1 MLSPRWRKVLGD
13 LWSNKTR
20 TILVVLSIAVGVFAI
35 GMVGGARVILIRDLT
50 GTWMSVNPA
59 SATLTTEALDDELVQ
74 VVRKMPGVSEAE
86 ARRTIA
92 ARVKVGPEEWKNMS
106 LLAIP
111 DFDDIRINTV
121 RPLSGAWPPKAH
133 AVLLERA
140 TSSFLGV
147 RPGEM
152 ILIELPDG
160 KQRTLQV
167 DGLVHNPG
175 ECPPALCKVG
185 LGYITLDTAEWL
197 GQPGEFNLLNI
208 VVADKKFDT
217 EHIKAI
223 ASQVQTKLEKSG
235 RIVFGTVVLDPG
247 KHPLDAFVTALIW
260 LMGIIAF
267 FALLLSGFL
276 VVNTVGAL
284 LTQQT
289 RQIGVMKS
297 IGARHRDIVG
307 MYLVTVLAFGL
318 LSLFVAVPLG
328 VLGAWALSSFFAG
341 AFNFDITTVSVPPL
355 VLGLQVMAG
364 LLIPLLAALVPVL
377 SGTRITV
384 REAISGYGL
393 GKGRFGTGRIDRL
406 LVGLDL
412 VSKLRFLSRPM
423 LLSLRNT
430 FRRKGRLAL
439 TLTTLTIAG
448 VIFMAVMS
456 ARASL
461 NLTLDD
467 IFAYYNYDVNVTM
480 NRSYRTMMLDDVLK
494 VPGVTGV
501 EYWSSYGGQRLLA
514 DDRESTNS
522 FSIRSLPAQTKL
534 FRPKM
539 REGRWLL
546 PQDAPAVVV
555 NTAFV
560 KKEPDVKL
568 GDELRL
574 KVAGKKTTLRVV
586 GIADILFGEPMVYV
600 NRAYF
605 DQVVGEVGKAS
616 QAQLLTE
623 RRDGVFQLQVAKVV
637 EERFK
642 LQGLELAGTRTL
654 TQEHADASVGIN
666 IVVAFLLIMAVLLA
680 FVGGLGLMGTMSI
693 NVIERTREIGVMRAI
708 GATDGAV
715 LRMVIV
721 EGVLIGMLSWLI
733 GALIALPV
741 SKLMNDGVGV
751 AFQATGL
758 SFTFSALGV
767 LLWLG
772 IVIVL
777 AALASFLPA
786 WNASRVTV
794 RDVLAY
800 E

>member
-59 SATLTTEALDDELVQ
+59 SATLTTEAFDDELVQ
-74 VVRKMPGVSEAE
+74 IVRKMPGVSEAE

-92 ARVKVGPEEWKNMS
+92 VRVRVGPDEWKNMS

-111 DFDDIRINTV
+111 DFDDMRINTV

-152 ILIELPDG
+152 MLIELPDRQ
-160 KQRTLQV
+160 QRTLKV

-197 GQPGEFNLLNI
+197 GQPREFNLLNI
-208 VVADKKFDT
+208 VVAEKKFDT

-247 KHPLDAFVTALIW
+247 KHPLDSFVTALIY

-297 IGARHRDIVG
+297 IGARSRDIVG

-318 LSLFVAVPLG
+318 LSLFVSVPLG

-384 REAISGYGL
+384 REALSGYGL
-393 GKGRFGTGRIDRL
+393 GKGRFGKGRIDRL
-406 LVGLDL
+406 LVGFDL
-412 VSKLRFLSRPM
+412 VSKLRFMSRPM

-480 NRSYRTMMLDDVLK
+480 NRSYRTVMLDDVLK

-501 EYWSSYGGQRLLA
+501 EYWSSYGGQRLLD

-546 PQDAPAVVV
+546 PEDAPAVVV
-555 NTAFV
+555 NTAFL

-568 GDELRL
+568 GDELRV

-600 NRAYF
+600 NQPYF

-623 RRDGVFQLQVAKVV
+623 RRDGAFQAQVAKAV

-654 TQEHADASVGIN
+654 TQEQADASVGIN

-680 FVGGLGLMGTMSI
+680 VVGGLGLMGTMSI

-715 LRMVIV
+715 LQIVIV

-772 IVIVL
+772 IVVVL

>member
-1 MLSPRWRKVLGD
+1 MRSPRWRKVLRD

-20 TILVVLSIAVGVFAI
+20 TLLVVLSIAVGVFAI
-35 GMVGGARVILIRDLT
+35 GMVVGSRVILIRDLT
-50 GTWMSVNPA
+50 GTCMAVNPA
-59 SATLTTEALDDELVQ
+59 SSTLSTEAFDDELVQ
-74 VVRKMPGVSEAE
+74 VVRKMPGVSAAE

-111 DFDDIRINTV
+111 DFNDMRIYTV

-147 RPGEM
+147 RPGESM
-152 ILIELPDG
+152 LIELPDG
-160 KQRTLQV
+160 KQHTLQV

-175 ECPPALCKVG
+175 VCPPMLCSVG
-185 LGYITLDTAEWL
+185 YGYITLDTVEWL
-197 GQPGEFNLLNI
+197 GQARDFNQLNI
-208 VVADKKFDT
+208 VVAEQKLDT
-217 EHIKAI
+217 DHIKAI

-235 RIVFGTVVLDPG
+235 RIVFGTEVLDPG
-247 KHPLDAFVTALIW
+247 KHPMDSFVTALIY
-260 LMGIIAF
+260 LLGIIAF
-267 FALLLSGFL
+267 FAVLLSGFL
-276 VVNTVGAL
+276 VVNTIGAL

-297 IGARHRDIVG
+297 IGARSRDIVG
-307 MYLVTVLAFGL
+307 MYLVTVLAFGVM
-318 LSLFVAVPLG
+318 SLFVSVPLG
-328 VLGAWALSSFFAG
+328 VLGAWALSNYFSG
-341 AFNFDITTVSVPPL
+341 LFNFDITTVSVPPM
-355 VLGLQVMAG
+355 VLALQIAAG
-364 LLIPLLAALVPVL
+364 LLVPLLAALMPVL
-377 SGTRITV
+377 TGTRITV

-393 GKGRFGTGRIDRL
+393 GKGRFGKGRIDRL
-406 LVGLDL
+406 IERV
-412 VSKLRFLSRPM
+412 RFLSRPM

-439 TLTTLTIAG
+439 TLSTLTIAG
-448 VIFMAVMS
+448 VIFMAVLS
-456 ARASL
+456 VRASL

-467 IFAYYNYDVNVTM
+467 IYSYYNYDVSVTM
-480 NRSYRTMMLDDVLK
+480 NRSYRTAVLDDALK
-494 VPGVTGV
+494 MPGVVGV
-501 EYWSSYGGQRLLA
+501 EYWSNYNAQRLLA
-514 DDRESTNS
+514 ADRESSNS
-522 FSIRSLPAQTKL
+522 FGIRSLPAQTKL
-534 FRPKM
+534 FRPTM
-539 REGRWLL
+539 RDGRWLL
-546 PQDAPAVVV
+546 PDDAAAVVV
-555 NTAFV
+555 NTAFL

-568 GDELRL
+568 GDELRV

-586 GIADILFGEPMVYV
+586 GIADILFGDPTVYV
-600 NRAYF
+600 NQPYF
-605 DQVVGEVGKAS
+605 DQVVREVGKAG

-623 RRDGVFQLQVAKVV
+623 RHDGAFQAQVAKAV

-654 TQEHADASVGIN
+654 TQEHADSSVAIN

-680 FVGGLGLMGTMSI
+680 VVGGLGLMGTMSI
-693 NVIERTREIGVMRAI
+693 NVIERTREIG
-708 GATDGAV
+708 
-715 LRMVIV
+715 
-721 EGVLIGMLSWLI
+721 
-733 GALIALPV
+733 ALLALPV

-758 SFTFSALGV
+758 SFTFSTLGV
-767 LLWLG
+767 LLWLC
-772 IVIVL
+772 IVVVL

>member
-1 MLSPRWRKVLGD
+1 MRSPRWRKVLRD

-20 TILVVLSIAVGVFAI
+20 TLLVVLSIAVGVFAI
-35 GMVGGARVILIRDLT
+35 GMVGGSRVILIRDLT
-50 GTWMSVNPA
+50 GTWMAVNPA
-59 SATLTTEALDDELVQ
+59 SATLSTEAFDDELVQ
-74 VVRKMPGVSEAE
+74 VVRKMPGVSAAE

-111 DFDDIRINTV
+111 DFNDMRIYTV

-147 RPGEM
+147 RPGESM
-152 ILIELPDG
+152 LIELPDG
-160 KQRTLQV
+160 KQHTLQV

-175 ECPPALCKVG
+175 VCPPMLCSVG
-185 LGYITLDTAEWL
+185 YGYITLDTVEWL
-197 GQPGEFNLLNI
+197 GQARDFNQLNI
-208 VVADKKFDT
+208 VVAEQKLDT
-217 EHIKAI
+217 DHIKAI

-235 RIVFGTVVLDPG
+235 RIVFGTEVLDPG
-247 KHPLDAFVTALIW
+247 KHPMDSFVTALIY
-260 LMGIIAF
+260 LLGIIAF
-267 FALLLSGFL
+267 FAVLLSGFL
-276 VVNTVGAL
+276 VVNTIGAL

-297 IGARHRDIVG
+297 IGARSRDIVG

-341 AFNFDITTVSVPPL
+341 SFNFDITTVSVPPM
-355 VLGLQVMAG
+355 VLALQVAAG
-364 LLIPLLAALVPVL
+364 LLVPLLAALVPVL
-377 SGTRITV
+377 SRTRITV

-393 GKGRFGTGRIDRL
+393 GKGRFGKGRIDRL

-448 VIFMAVMS
+448 VIFMAVLS
-456 ARASL
+456 VRASL

-467 IFAYYNYDVNVTM
+467 IYSYYNYDVSVTM
-480 NRSYRTMMLDDVLK
+480 NRSYRTAVLDDALK
-494 VPGVTGV
+494 MPGVVGV
-501 EYWSSYGGQRLLA
+501 EYWSNYNAQRLLA
-514 DDRESTNS
+514 ADRESSNS
-522 FSIRSLPAQTKL
+522 FGIRSLPAQTKL
-534 FRPKM
+534 FRPTM
-539 REGRWLL
+539 RDGRWLL
-546 PQDAPAVVV
+546 PDDAAAVVV
-555 NTAFV
+555 NTAFL

-568 GDELRL
+568 GDELRV

-586 GIADILFGEPMVYV
+586 GIADILFGDPTVYV
-600 NRAYF
+600 NQPYF
-605 DQVVGEVGKAS
+605 DQVVREVGKAG

-623 RRDGVFQLQVAKVV
+623 RHDGAFQAQVAKAV

-654 TQEHADASVGIN
+654 TQEHADSSVAIN

-680 FVGGLGLMGTMSI
+680 VVGGLGLMGTMSI

-715 LRMVIV
+715 LRIVII
-721 EGVLIGMLSWLI
+721 EGVLIGMLSWFI
-733 GALIALPV
+733 GALLALPV
-741 SKLMNDGVGV
+741 SKLMNDGVGA

-758 SFTFSALGV
+758 SFTFSTLGV
-767 LLWLG
+767 LLWLC
-772 IVIVL
+772 IVVVL

>member
-59 SATLTTEALDDELVQ
+59 SATLTTEAFDDELVQ
-74 VVRKMPGVSEAE
+74 IVRKMPGVSEAE

-92 ARVKVGPEEWKNMS
+92 VRVRVGPDEWKNMS

-111 DFDDIRINTV
+111 DFDDMRINTV

-152 ILIELPDG
+152 MLIELPDRQ
-160 KQRTLQV
+160 QRTLKV

-197 GQPGEFNLLNI
+197 GQPREFNLLNI
-208 VVADKKFDT
+208 VVAEKKFDT

-247 KHPLDAFVTALIW
+247 KHPLDSFVTALIY

-297 IGARHRDIVG
+297 IGARSRDIVG

-318 LSLFVAVPLG
+318 LSLFVSVPLG

-384 REAISGYGL
+384 REALSGYGL
-393 GKGRFGTGRIDRL
+393 GKGRFGKGRIDRL
-406 LVGLDL
+406 LVGFDL
-412 VSKLRFLSRPM
+412 VSKLRFMSRPM

-480 NRSYRTMMLDDVLK
+480 NRSYRTVMLDDVLK

-501 EYWSSYGGQRLLA
+501 EYWSSYGGQRLLD

-546 PQDAPAVVV
+546 PEDAPAVVV
-555 NTAFV
+555 NTAFL

-568 GDELRL
+568 GDELRV

-600 NRAYF
+600 NQPYF

-623 RRDGVFQLQVAKVV
+623 RRDGVFQAQVAKAV

-654 TQEHADASVGIN
+654 TQEQADAGVGIN

-680 FVGGLGLMGTMSI
+680 VVGGLGLMGTMSI

-715 LRMVIV
+715 LQIVIV

-772 IVIVL
+772 IVVVL